1 MAQNPKQYYDSSTS
15 WGNYQFT
22 SLQNIIDQFIIAYV
36 GEDKIIPKI
45 KRTDV
50 IFHANR
56 ALQELSFDVFKSCKS
71 LEFTVP
77 PTLQMPLPQDYINY
91 TKLSSVDSSGI
102 KHILYPTSKTS
113 NPTSYFQDADG
124 DFKISAVG
132 TFTNN
137 SKTLVLDGEYK
148 NIIVDMRVDIGNNI
162 VKDTSTVGGI
172 TTITLNSKANF
183 TGDRKVCFYDK
194 NYLLSSKVKDS
205 VVLTGMSWSSGSAIL
220 TAASASDAAKVKP
233 GMVCSHDDFSYKA
246 LVLDV
251 QGTTIYL
258 NSTSAAAGTSENVN
272 FVSYIE
278 SETWENYKSQQPSE
292 NNTSDYQDYEND
304 VYWPDEG
311 RRHGLDPQHAQ
322 VNGSYYIDCKSGVV
336 HFSSN
341 LSGKI
346 VIIDYLSDNI
356 GESDETQVHKLAEEA
371 MYKWILCAIM
381 STRSNVP
388 EFAIQRYKKEKFAEV
403 RRAKLRLSNIKL
415 EEITQIL
422 RGKSKQ
428 IKH

>member
-102 KHILYPTSKTS
+102 KHVLYPTSKTS

-162 VKDTSTVGGI
+162 VKDTSTVGGV
-172 TTITLNSKANF
+172 TTITLNSKASF

-205 VVLTGMSWSSGSAIL
+205 VVLTGMSWSISSAIL

-278 SETWENYKSQQPSE
+278 SETWENYKSQEPSE
-292 NNTSDYQDYEND
+292 NNTSNYKDYEND
-304 VYWPDEG
+304 VYWPNEG
-311 RRHGLDPQHAQ
+311 RRYGLDPQHAQ

-346 VIIDYLSDNI
+346 VVIDYLSDNI

>member
-124 DFKISAVG
+124 DFKISAIG

-194 NYLLSSKVKDS
+194 NYLLSSKVKGS
-205 VVLTGMSWSSGSAIL
+205 VELTGMSWSSSSAIL

-422 RGKSKQ
+422 RGKSKH

>member
-124 DFKISAVG
+124 DFKISAIG

-162 VKDTSTVGGI
+162 VKDTSTVGGV

-278 SETWENYKSQQPSE
+278 SQTWENYKSQQPSE

>member
-102 KHILYPTSKTS
+102 KHVLYPTSKTS

-162 VKDTSTVGGI
+162 VKDTSTVGGV
-172 TTITLNSKANF
+172 TTITLNSKASF

-205 VVLTGMSWSSGSAIL
+205 VVLTGMSWSNSSAIL

-233 GMVCSHDDFSYKA
+233 GMVCSHDDFSYKT

-278 SETWENYKSQQPSE
+278 SETWENYKSQEPSE
-292 NNTSDYQDYEND
+292 NNTSDYKDYEND
-304 VYWPDEG
+304 VYWPNEG
-311 RRHGLDPQHAQ
+311 KRYGLDPQHVQ

-346 VIIDYLSDNI
+346 VVIDYLSDNI

>member
-124 DFKISAVG
+124 DFKISAIG

-162 VKDTSTVGGI
+162 VKDTSTVGGV

>member
-102 KHILYPTSKTS
+102 KHVLYPTSKTS

-162 VKDTSTVGGI
+162 VKDTSTVGGV
-172 TTITLNSKANF
+172 TTITLNSKASF

-205 VVLTGMSWSSGSAIL
+205 VVLTGMSWSNSSAIL

-278 SETWENYKSQQPSE
+278 SETWENYKSQEPSE
-292 NNTSDYQDYEND
+292 NNTSNYKDYEND
-304 VYWPDEG
+304 VYWPNEG
-311 RRHGLDPQHAQ
+311 RRYGLDPQHVQ

-346 VIIDYLSDNI
+346 VVIDYLSDNI

>member
-124 DFKISAVG
+124 DFKISAIG

>member
-102 KHILYPTSKTS
+102 KHVLYPTSKTS

-162 VKDTSTVGGI
+162 VKDTSTVGGV
-172 TTITLNSKANF
+172 TTITLNSKASF

-205 VVLTGMSWSSGSAIL
+205 VVLTGMSWSISSAIL

-278 SETWENYKSQQPSE
+278 SETWENYKSQEPSE
-292 NNTSDYQDYEND
+292 NNTSNYKDYEND
-304 VYWPDEG
+304 VYWPNEG
-311 RRHGLDPQHAQ
+311 RRYGLDPQHVQ

-346 VIIDYLSDNI
+346 VVIDYLSDNI

>member
-162 VKDTSTVGGI
+162 VKDTSTVGGV
-172 TTITLNSKANF
+172 TTITLNSKASF

-205 VVLTGMSWSSGSAIL
+205 VVLTGMSWSNSSAIL

-278 SETWENYKSQQPSE
+278 SETWENYKSQEPSE
-292 NNTSDYQDYEND
+292 NNTSDYKDYEND
-304 VYWPDEG
+304 VYWPNEG
-311 RRHGLDPQHAQ
+311 RRYGLDPQHAQ

-346 VIIDYLSDNI
+346 VVIDYLSDNI
-356 GESDETQVHKLAEEA
+356 GETDETQVHKLAEEA
-371 MYKWILCAIM
+371 MYKWILYAIM